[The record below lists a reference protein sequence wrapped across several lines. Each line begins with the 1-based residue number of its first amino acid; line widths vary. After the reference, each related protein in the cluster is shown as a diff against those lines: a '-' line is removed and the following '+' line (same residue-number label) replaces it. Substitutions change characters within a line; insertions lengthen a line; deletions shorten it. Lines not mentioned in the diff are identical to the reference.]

1 MRPGPIRAAKR
12 FLAQAVIE
20 VGSLRMVFIDAN
32 IPMYL
37 VGAAHPNKVDA
48 QRRLETLITQRA
60 RLVTDAEVLTEI
72 LHRYTAIERRGSIQ
86 PALDALLG
94 VVDEVLPV
102 DRDTVERAKQ
112 LVLQYSTL
120 PVRAAL
126 HIATLQRHQ
135 IEKVLSFDPAFD
147 RVPGLT
153 RLR

>member
-1 MRPGPIRAAKR
+1 
-12 FLAQAVIE
+12 
-20 VGSLRMVFIDAN
+20 MVFVDTS

-48 QRRLETLITQRA
+48 QRRLEALVTQRV

-72 LHRYTAIERRGSIQ
+72 LHRYTAIERRGGIQ

-94 VVDEVLPV
+94 VVDEVVTV
-102 DRDTVERAKQ
+102 DREIVERAKQ
-112 LVLQYSTL
+112 LVLQYPTL
-120 PVRAAL
+120 PVRAAV
-126 HIATLQRHQ
+126 HVATMQRHG
-135 IEKVLSFDPAFD
+135 IENILSFDPAFD

>member
-1 MRPGPIRAAKR
+1 
-12 FLAQAVIE
+12 
-20 VGSLRMVFIDAN
+20 MVFVDTS

-48 QRRLETLITQRA
+48 QRRLEALVTQRV

-72 LHRYTAIERRGSIQ
+72 LHRYTAIERRGGIQ

-94 VVDEVLPV
+94 VVDEVVTV
-102 DRDTVERAKQ
+102 DREIVERAKQ
-112 LVLQYSTL
+112 LVLQYPTL
-120 PVRAAL
+120 PVRAAV
-126 HIATLQRHQ
+126 HVATMQQHG
-135 IEKVLSFDPAFD
+135 IENILSFDPAFD

>member
-1 MRPGPIRAAKR
+1 MI
-12 FLAQAVIE
+12 
-20 VGSLRMVFIDAN
+20 FIDTSV
-32 IPMYL
+32 PLYL

-48 QRRLETLITQRA
+48 QRRLEALVTQRV
-60 RLVTDAEVLTEI
+60 RLVTDAEVMTEI
-72 LHRYTAIERRGSIQ
+72 LHRYTAIERRGGIQ

-94 VVDEVLPV
+94 IVDEVLTV

-112 LVLQYSTL
+112 LVLQYPTL

-126 HIATLQRHQ
+126 HVATMQRQ
-135 IEKVLSFDPAFD
+135 GIESVLSFDPAFE